1 MHSNYVSFA
10 IYFYIIADNCLKIQ
24 LYCKFMVVYK
34 TNVHRTEYNFLSY
47 HILYWIV
54 RRQETFPL
62 LFGGRQD
69 FPLPVANNRGT
80 HEHNPCK
87 TYTGGFLMQS
97 FEFKMPTEIIFG
109 RHAEDRVAE
118 KLRAYGASRVY
129 IVYGGGSVVR
139 SGLLSRIECQLTS
152 GGLAFQVLGG
162 VQPNPRVALVREG
175 IREALAFRAN
185 FILAVGGGSVIDSA
199 KAIGYGCANDG
210 DVWDF
215 YAHTRQ
221 AAACLPVGVILTLS
235 ATGSEM
241 SDSSVITKEEGW
253 LKRGYNNNVCRPRFA
268 IMDPQYTETLPPWQ
282 TACGCADIMMHTME
296 RYFAKDGAMELTDRL
311 AEGLLR
317 TVMHNARLLLRDP
330 GNYGAR
336 AEIMWAGSLSH
347 NGLTGCGSDGG
358 DWVCHRM
365 EHEMGGLWDIAH
377 GAGLCAIW
385 GSWARY
391 TYQHNLPRFYQFATN
406 VMDVPPDPSA
416 QEAVARAGIE
426 ATEAFFKEIGMPTSF
441 ADLKIHPTEAE
452 IRTLAQKYAA
462 AVGGNAGSAVK
473 IGAAEAAEIYKMAL

>member
-1 MHSNYVSFA
+1 MRNFVYYTPTKVVFGKDTVS
-10 IYFYIIADNCLKIQ
+10 Q
-24 LYCKFMVVYK
+24 LAA
-34 TNVHRTEYNFLSY
+34 
-47 HILYWIV
+47 
-54 RRQETFPL
+54 L
-62 LFGGRQD
+62 LREQD
-69 FPLPVANNRGT
+69 AKKVLI
-80 HEHNPCK
+80 H
-87 TYTGGFLMQS
+87 
-97 FEFKMPTEIIFG
+97 
-109 RHAEDRVAE
+109 
-118 KLRAYGASRVY
+118 YGQ
-129 IVYGGGSVVR
+129 GSVVR
-139 SGLLSRIECQLTS
+139 SGLLDRVKALLQEAGIPFCE
-152 GGLAFQVLGG
+152 LGG
-162 VQPNPRVALVREG
+162 VVPNPRLSLVREG
-175 IREALAFRAN
+175 IGLVRKEGADFL
-185 FILAVGGGSVIDSA
+185 LAVGGGSVIDSA

-441 ADLKIHPTEAE
+441 ADLKIHPPEAE

>member
-1 MHSNYVSFA
+1 MRNFVYYTPTKVVFGKDTVS
-10 IYFYIIADNCLKIQ
+10 Q
-24 LYCKFMVVYK
+24 LAA
-34 TNVHRTEYNFLSY
+34 
-47 HILYWIV
+47 
-54 RRQETFPL
+54 L
-62 LFGGRQD
+62 LREQD
-69 FPLPVANNRGT
+69 AKKVLI
-80 HEHNPCK
+80 H
-87 TYTGGFLMQS
+87 
-97 FEFKMPTEIIFG
+97 
-109 RHAEDRVAE
+109 
-118 KLRAYGASRVY
+118 YGQ
-129 IVYGGGSVVR
+129 GSVVR
-139 SGLLSRIECQLTS
+139 SGLLDRVKALLQEAGIPFCE
-152 GGLAFQVLGG
+152 LGG
-162 VQPNPRVALVREG
+162 VVPNPRLSLVREG
-175 IREALAFRAN
+175 IGLVRKEGADFL
-185 FILAVGGGSVIDSA
+185 LAVGGGSVIDSA

-452 IRTLAQKYAA
+452 IRTLAQSPPSR
-462 AVGGNAGSAVK
+462 SAPQKQQKSTRWRCNPVSK
-473 IGAAEAAEIYKMAL
+473 

>member
-1 MHSNYVSFA
+1 MRNFVYYTPTKVVFGKDTVS
-10 IYFYIIADNCLKIQ
+10 Q
-24 LYCKFMVVYK
+24 LAA
-34 TNVHRTEYNFLSY
+34 
-47 HILYWIV
+47 
-54 RRQETFPL
+54 L
-62 LFGGRQD
+62 LREQD
-69 FPLPVANNRGT
+69 AKKVLI
-80 HEHNPCK
+80 H
-87 TYTGGFLMQS
+87 
-97 FEFKMPTEIIFG
+97 
-109 RHAEDRVAE
+109 
-118 KLRAYGASRVY
+118 YGQ
-129 IVYGGGSVVR
+129 GSVVR
-139 SGLLSRIECQLTS
+139 SGLLDRVKALLQEAGIPFCE
-152 GGLAFQVLGG
+152 LGG
-162 VQPNPRVALVREG
+162 VVPNPRLSLVREG
-175 IREALAFRAN
+175 IGLVRKEGADFL
-185 FILAVGGGSVIDSA
+185 LAVGGGSVIDSA

-462 AVGGNAGSAVK
+462 AVVRRQDRRRRSSRNLQDGVV
-473 IGAAEAAEIYKMAL
+473 IL